1 MGKLVGKPQPCL
13 NPDCGSSDARRI
25 YDNGSSFCFSCRKS
39 FPAGYGGEEPS
50 QVIAPSPSKFF
61 KKETIDD
68 VKEYPVRGIRE
79 REVSKAIAEFYKM
92 RVTYGDD
99 GNINAHYY
107 PYENETAYKRREL
120 PKKFSWIGTSEDLF
134 GRELFTGGGKRV
146 IICEGEIDTMATA
159 QAVYDRWERHYPVVG
174 LSSAVMAEKSL
185 MKNRDWLRSFQEIVM
200 ATDMDEPGREAAM
213 LAVKILGQD
222 KVKIVKFSKK
232 DAGEVFLEKGSSGLL
247 EELHN
252 AEKYIPVGIATKEQ
266 LWNAVVEYRNTP
278 SIAYPE
284 FLEGVQLKTKGIREG
299 EISLFI
305 SGTSCGKSTMMRE
318 IMLHLKETT
327 PDEKKIGIVSL
338 EESIAETTVKLS
350 AMDLRRNP
358 ANEEIPLE
366 ELNVGFKN
374 VFDSDRFVVLDHQG
388 SMKDETIMDKIEYMA
403 ILGCKF
409 IFIDHIT
416 ILVSEGADGLTGNE
430 AIDKTMNDLLR
441 FVKRHGVWVGLVSH
455 LRKTPVGGKAFEQGV
470 MPSLDDIKGSG
481 SIKQISFDI
490 IAFAR
495 DLTAENEIKRN
506 SISMSVLKCR
516 FSGLTGGVAGAYYD
530 FVSGRMKPPV
540 EIPMDGQSEE
550 KDFVNL

>member
-1 MGKLVGKPQPCL
+1 MASTPTPTSYK
-13 NPDCGSSDARRI
+13 R
-25 YDNGSSFCFSCRKS
+25 
-39 FPAGYGGEEPS
+39 
-50 QVIAPSPSKFF
+50 
-61 KKETIDD
+61 KETVADILQ
-68 VKEYPVRGIRE
+68 YPHRGLRE
-79 REVSKAIAEFYKM
+79 RDISKAIATFYKM
-92 RVTYGDD
+92 RVTYDSD
-99 GNINAHYY
+99 GEIDAHYY
-107 PYENETAYKRREL
+107 PYENETAFKRREL
-120 PKKFSWIGTSEDLF
+120 PKKFSWTGNSDDLF

-146 IICEGEIDTMATA
+146 IIAEGEIDTMSIA
-159 QAVYDRWERHYPVVG
+159 QAVFDRWEKNYPVVG
-174 LSSAVMAEKSL
+174 LSSAVMAEKSFL
-185 MKNRDWLRSFQEIVM
+185 KNRDWLRSFQEIIL

-222 KVKIVKFSKK
+222 KVKIVKFSEK
-232 DAGEVFLEKGSSGLL
+232 DAGEVFTKKGSDALMH
-247 EELHN
+247 ELHG

-266 LWNAVVEYRNTP
+266 LWNAVIEYRNTP
-278 SIAYPE
+278 SIPYPE
-284 FLEGVQLKTKGIREG
+284 FLTGVQGKTKGIREG

-318 IMLHLKETT
+318 IMLHLKNIT
-327 PDEKKIGIVSL
+327 PDANRIGVVSL

-350 AMDLRRNP
+350 AMDLCKNP

-366 ELNVGFKN
+366 ALEVGFQN
-374 VFDSDRFVVLDHQG
+374 VFGEDRFVVLDHQG

-403 ILGCKF
+403 ILGCKY

-430 AIDKTMNDLLR
+430 AIDKVMNDLLR

-516 FSGLTGGVAGAYYD
+516 YSGLTGGVAGAYYD
-530 FVSGRMKPPV
+530 FETGRMKPPV
-540 EIPMDGQSEE
+540 EIPVNAGEE
-550 KDFVNL
+550 QDFTSL